1 MLTSRPHFPS
11 TDLAFFA
18 NFPGFISKVPRVA
31 RDAGTEGH
39 NPAGMEGETK
49 KTDSTS
55 KDTGRPHATDGHDGQ
70 RSPRKTVPRTLKHH
84 AKRAY
89 PGLHH
94 GVRILAGTALI
105 ILVMTPTGEL
115 ARYNVQGA
123 LIGALALLA
132 VLLGLFIVFLRWR
145 LTKLDEARYPG
156 WAALELYTL
165 AVVMFLAIFSKLYLM
180 VSLTNPQAFTE
191 QLNHFTAYYFAL
203 TVLATVGFGDITP
216 ITVLAR
222 SLTMVQMALDL
233 TFLALLVRLVST
245 HRQRAHAAKSARS
258 TS

>member
-1 MLTSRPHFPS
+1 MNSAGSSEHHSLPH
-11 TDLAFFA
+11 
-18 NFPGFISKVPRVA
+18 
-31 RDAGTEGH
+31 H
-39 NPAGMEGETK
+39 
-49 KTDSTS
+49 
-55 KDTGRPHATDGHDGQ
+55 
-70 RSPRKTVPRTLKHH
+70 LKHH

-94 GVRILAGTALI
+94 LLRILAGTTLI
-105 ILVMTPTGEL
+105 VLVMAPTGEL

-123 LIGALALLA
+123 LIGALALLF
-132 VLLGLFIVFLRWR
+132 VLLGLFIVFVSWR
-145 LTKLDEARYPG
+145 LKKLEQARYPG
-156 WAALELYTL
+156 WAALELYAL

-180 VSLTNPQAFTE
+180 ISLTNPQAFTE
-191 QLNHFTAYYFAL
+191 ELDHFTAYYFAL

-245 HRQRAHAAKSARS
+245 RRSRANQPRPATP